1 MVPGLVGVP
10 SANTGRREGPHGS
23 PGEQRGGGGAGDQWQ
38 DTELT
43 FPESFDHVK
52 NEKMAEDVGRLP
64 GESEEIKE

>member
-1 MVPGLVGVP
+1 MACPVLTRAGGKVHTGAPGSSV
-10 SANTGRREGPHGS
+10 
-23 PGEQRGGGGAGDQWQ
+23 GGGRGPVARHG
-38 DTELT
+38 THT

>member
-1 MVPGLVGVP
+1 MACPVLTRAGGKVHTGAPGSSVGW
-10 SANTGRREGPHGS
+10 GRGPVARHG
-23 PGEQRGGGGAGDQWQ
+23 
-38 DTELT
+38 THT